1 MSENYL
7 IVGNDGYIRAREIRK
22 IVSTFLSSEEEDL
35 NYSTHTPSD
44 IDGAKAA
51 LNTLPFLSEKRV
63 VLLKEVQDLSESS
76 GEDLVSY
83 MERPFASSV
92 LVISAGASFKKTGH
106 YKKLSRL
113 MKTVAADKPT
123 PDTMK
128 KWIRNFMKK
137 HGVEISPRAV
147 DLIVEL
153 KGVDTSGV
161 RAELEKLAA
170 YSGGDRI
177 DVKEVEKLVGR
188 SVTEAVFKL
197 ADAINSRNAKWAFR
211 ILNDLYNEKKS
222 PQEII
227 GYLGWYTRV
236 MRSIKLLA
244 DKGLGV
250 DAIAGE
256 LGYSAAYV
264 KRLKQQAEKYSAKK
278 MEHWLS
284 LLFRTDREIK
294 SGLKNPLLAMD
305 MLIAAFAA

>member
-7 IVGNDGYIRAREIRK
+7 IVGDDGYIRDREIQK
-22 IVSTFLSSEEEDL
+22 IISTFLSSEEEAL
-35 NYSTHTPSD
+35 NYSAHTPSD

-76 GEDLVSY
+76 MEELIGY
-83 MERPFASSV
+83 MEKPFDSSV
-92 LVISAGASFKKTGH
+92 LVVSAGTPFKKTGH

-128 KWIRNFMKK
+128 KWVRSFMKK
-137 HGVEISPRAV
+137 QGVEISPRAV

-161 RAELEKLAA
+161 RVELEKLAA
-170 YSGGDRI
+170 YSNGDRI

-197 ADAINSRNAKWAFR
+197 VDAINSHNGKWAFR
-211 ILNDLYNEKKS
+211 ILDDLYNEKKTH
-222 PQEII
+222 PEII

-236 MRSIKLLA
+236 MRSIKFLSA
-244 DKGLGV
+244 KGIGV
-250 DAIAGE
+250 NAIAEE

-264 KRLKQQAEKYSAKK
+264 KRLKQQAEKYSAGKIDR
-278 MEHWLS
+278 WLS
-284 LLFRTDREIK
+284 LLFQTDREIK
-294 SGLKNPLLAMD
+294 SGKKNPSLAMD
-305 MLIAAFAA
+305 MLISSFAA